1 MSGRYIALYIL
12 PPSLY
17 TKTSDSLI
25 YLVAISNIEVKEMTT
40 TVTQQQ
46 VAQHNKAVIA
56 RLVAQHIW
64 AQTSRVATTTRH
76 SQWSR

>member
-1 MSGRYIALYIL
+1 VSGRYIALYIL

-40 TVTQQQ
+40 TPTQQQ
-46 VAQHNKAVIA
+46 VDNHNRALIA
-56 RLVAQHIW
+56 RIVATQIW
-64 AQTSRVATTTRH
+64 KQTSR
-76 SQWSR
+76 

>member
-1 MSGRYIALYIL
+1 
-12 PPSLY
+12 
-17 TKTSDSLI
+17 
-25 YLVAISNIEVKEMTT
+25 MTT

-56 RLVAQHIW
+56 RVVAQHIW